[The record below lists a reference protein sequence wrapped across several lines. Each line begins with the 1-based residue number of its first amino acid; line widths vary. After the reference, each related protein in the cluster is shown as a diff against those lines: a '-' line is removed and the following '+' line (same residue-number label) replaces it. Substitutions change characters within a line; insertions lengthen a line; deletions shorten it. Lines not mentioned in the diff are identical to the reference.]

1 VSVVAWITQDRRN
14 RRGVAS
20 VDHLS
25 VPVCTIDVQ
34 KGLIMTASRAIDRE
48 NKDARI
54 NVRLA
59 PSQASLI
66 RRAAEASSTS
76 VSEFVIGSAAVAAEQ
91 VLADRRW
98 FTLDEESWRAFEE
111 LLERPAEY
119 KPRLAE
125 LLAADDV
132 FVD

>member
-1 VSVVAWITQDRRN
+1 
-14 RRGVAS
+14 
-20 VDHLS
+20 
-25 VPVCTIDVQ
+25 
-34 KGLIMTASRAIDRE
+34 MTTSGAIDHE

-91 VLADRRW
+91 VLAGRRW
-98 FTLDEESWRAFEE
+98 FTLDDESWRAFEE
-111 LLERPAEY
+111 LLERPVKY

>member
-1 VSVVAWITQDRRN
+1 ME
-14 RRGVAS
+14 GVEM
-20 VDHLS
+20 
-25 VPVCTIDVQ
+25 PTNDVQ
-34 KGLIMTASRAIDRE
+34 ARDHITPDRE
-48 NKDARI
+48 TKDARI

-66 RRAAEASSTS
+66 RQAAESQDKSLTDFI
-76 VSEFVIGSAAVAAEQ
+76 VTSAANAAEQ

-98 FTLDEESWRAFEE
+98 FRLEESSWEVFEV
-111 LLERPAEY
+111 LLDRPAIL

-125 LLAADDV
+125 LLASEDQ